1 MTDKFAMHDEFPMGK
16 EYQDKASERGFTPD
30 SRLYYFEEWREYWSS
45 IGAEKTARGWL
56 QCWDNNLKRKA
67 KSAALYNG
75 NRRNRFERRQKN
87 DADTIA
93 PGPRMIWI
101 GGRGYGF
108 LDILP
113 LKHKQA
119 SGARLDPDEQR
130 ALEAWNG

>member
-1 MTDKFAMHDEFPMGK
+1 MTDKFPMRSDFPMGK
-16 EYQDKASERGFTPD
+16 EYQDKASERGFNPD

-45 IGAEKTARGWL
+45 IGAEKTPRGWL

-75 NRRNRFERRQKN
+75 QNRSRFERKPTT
-87 DADTIA
+87 DSVA

-119 SGARLDPDEQR
+119 SGVRLDPDERQ